1 MNAQRTVSEYRVN
14 RFDYN
19 IQPKSG
25 KGIMIDF
32 DKQLN
37 LFPEVIILMKN
48 FANFVFRCLIH
59 NVKGV

>member
-1 MNAQRTVSEYRVN
+1 
-14 RFDYN
+14 
-19 IQPKSG
+19 
-25 KGIMIDF
+25 MIDF